1 MEGPVDLGVTSYLTD
16 PDGNVIVGPNTTPP
30 PKKMTPAR
38 AGAKQKPR
46 GEVTGQRPVRRK

>member
-1 MEGPVDLGVTSYLTD
+1 MDLGVTSYLTD

-38 AGAKQKPR
+38 AGTKQKPR
-46 GEVTGQRPVRRK
+46 GEVTGQRLIRRK